1 MHLMM
6 ETGSAFK
13 QLLGT
18 LLLPIKMCNG
28 FTTDDIWVSTKV
40 YSATEQQSGELHQGE
55 VLLIASILLGV
66 KTKNIYQNTRK
77 MHITMKH
84 IRLTQMQVN
93 LNGEN

>member
-1 MHLMM
+1 M
-6 ETGSAFK
+6 ETGSTFK
-13 QLLGT
+13 QLLET

-55 VLLIASILLGV
+55 VLLIANTLLGV
-66 KTKNIYQNTRK
+66 KTKNIDQNTRK

-93 LNGEN
+93 LNGENW